1 MLLFL
6 PTSPAHVAALGRIRA
21 HLPGWRVC
29 SLLRSPETHW
39 TNGIRERCLAEGI
52 DVLPFPDID
61 ALDQLGGITPTMV
74 GFGAVFENRAVELF
88 AWAKSRS
95 LPTFAIE
102 EVVQIALNNGEL
114 NNYDLPF
121 DRLFVANRAEADL
134 FVAAR
139 HDPTAIRVSGP
150 PVDDGPG
157 PDRDAARARLGLD
170 PFARVVVYTTTPIR
184 WRLSVHGKDDRAFR
198 RSIFDA
204 LARLVVRRD
213 DIVVLIKLHPSENA
227 DVERGEAAALIPRV
241 MVRGAEASIHDV
253 LAAADVL
260 VNRGNSQTA
269 LQAVHLGVP
278 VVVAACGLRT
288 VFHRYGG
295 AFVVDRVGQLA
306 EAVVQAL
313 DGGRLPTDALIAA
326 IWHSPS
332 GGAAG
337 YIAREIE
344 ALATADCSATPAT
357 WDWTLK
363 TALFHAPHMAAEAVR
378 RMGGDCSA
386 LVRTVASA
394 LDAEHRG
401 ERREALE
408 AWLACERYAPTWFYP
423 HEAAATIASTLGD
436 RALLHAQMELALG
449 KLPSASRANHEIPL
463 RLTAVRFDRARDA
476 FDCAAASLRPLLV
489 QGLQQVMPEV
499 ALEQACLR
507 LAVGD
512 WDGGRDALDMAEAA
526 IRDHPIDDLDRP
538 LRPIADDVHAVLEA
552 LPAVSSEPVPP
563 HLISTIGVRPKATIV
578 IAARNAAATIGRAIR
593 SAAAQPDCAIVLVD
607 DFSEDDTVAIAR
619 SEAPHVTV
627 VQPPCHGLLGLT
639 RQVGLDAVTTP
650 FGVWCDADDEV
661 LPGRVERLL
670 RAMTA
675 ERADLAFD
683 SVDLVDGAS
692 GEFQR
697 TWSIPRFLGRPPYLF
712 RLFERN
718 YLPSLGQV
726 AFRTAFARQIGYD
739 PALHGT
745 EDTDF
750 TLRAL
755 AAGGR
760 AALVHEIGYR
770 MYTYPSSVSRQ
781 LERQREMYK
790 RALVKHDYADVS
802 RMALDAGALPPTVA
816 WILVSLAIFRDE
828 YSTALRLLDEAD
840 SLLTHPDDCADP
852 GGPCPLP
859 DGWRLAFHRGT
870 LELLLGNAAG
880 AIASLR
886 EAERRRQTPEGANNL
901 GVALA
906 SFGELEAA
914 RDCFARAAAA
924 NDAFVDPR
932 INLLAERPVR
942 ITTHPLRREPAR
954 TDYAGVPANPA
965 PAEPGRITTRPL
977 RRQRGRRVDP
987 VAC

>member
-6 PTSPAHVAALGRIRA
+6 PTSPAHVAALARIRA

-29 SLLRSPETHW
+29 CLLRLPETHW

-61 ALDQLGGITPTMV
+61 ALDQVAGFTPTMV

-88 AWAKSRS
+88 AWAKNRG

-102 EVVQIALNNGEL
+102 EVVQITLNNREL
-114 NNYDLPF
+114 DNYDLPF
-121 DRLFVANRAEADL
+121 DRLFVANRDEAEL
-134 FVAAR
+134 FAAAG
-139 HDPTAIRVSGP
+139 HDPATIRVSGP
-150 PVDDGPG
+150 PVDDGPA
-157 PDRDAARARLGLD
+157 PERDAARARLGLD

-198 RSIFDA
+198 RSMFDA
-204 LARLVVRRD
+204 LATLVERRD

-227 DVERGEAAALIPRV
+227 EVERREAAALIPRATV
-241 MVRGAEASIHDV
+241 CGAEASIHDV

-295 AFVVDRVGQLA
+295 AFVVDRVEQLA

-313 DGGRLPTDALIAA
+313 DGPRPPTDALIAA
-326 IWHSPS
+326 TWHSPS
-332 GGAAG
+332 GGAG
-337 YIAREIE
+337 RYIARELE
-344 ALATADCSATPAT
+344 ALATADCAATPAT
-357 WDWTLK
+357 WDWTLR
-363 TALFHAPHMAAEAVR
+363 TALFHMSHMAAEAVR
-378 RMGGDCSA
+378 RIGGDRSA
-386 LVRTVASA
+386 LVRTVEAA
-394 LDAEHRG
+394 LDAERRG
-401 ERREALE
+401 ELRQALE
-408 AWLACERYAPTWFYP
+408 AWLACERYAPEWFFP
-423 HEAAATIASTLGD
+423 HEAAAAIASTLGD
-436 RALLHAQMELALG
+436 RTLLHAQMELALG

-463 RLTAVRFDRARDA
+463 RLSAARFDRSRDA
-476 FDCAAASLRPLLV
+476 FDRAAASLQPLLV

-507 LAVGD
+507 LAAGD
-512 WDGGRDALDMAEAA
+512 RDGCRHALEMAEAA
-526 IRDHPIDDLDRP
+526 IRDHPIDELDRP
-538 LRPIADDVHAVLEA
+538 LRPIAEDVHAVLDT
-552 LPAVSSEPVPP
+552 LPAVASEPVPSY
-563 HLISTIGVRPKATIV
+563 LIASLGVRPKATIV

-619 SEAPHVTV
+619 DEVPHVAV

-650 FGVWCDADDEV
+650 FGVWCDADDEL

-670 RAMTA
+670 RAMTT

-683 SVDLVDGAS
+683 GVELVDGAS
-692 GEFQR
+692 GAFLR
-697 TWSIPRFLGRPPYLF
+697 TWPIPLFLDEPPFLF

-718 YLPSLGQV
+718 YLPGIGQV
-726 AFRTAFARQIGYD
+726 GFRTAFARQIGYD

-745 EDTDF
+745 EDSDF
-750 TLRAL
+750 ALRAL

-790 RALVKHDYADVS
+790 RALVKHDYTDVR
-802 RMALDAGALPPTVA
+802 RMAVDAGAPQPTVA
-816 WILVSLAIFRDE
+816 WILVSLAIFREE
-828 YSTALRLLDEAD
+828 YSTALRLLDQAAIALD
-840 SLLTHPDDCADP
+840 DPDGCADP
-852 GGPCPLP
+852 GGPCSLP

-870 LELLLGNAAG
+870 LMLLMGDADG
-880 AIASLR
+880 AIAALR
-886 EAERRRQTPEGANNL
+886 EAERRCPTPEGTNNL

-906 SFGELEAA
+906 SLGELAAA
-914 RDCFARAAAA
+914 RDCFACAVAA
-924 NDAFVDPR
+924 NEAFVDAR
-932 INLLAERPVR
+932 INLTAERPGR

-954 TDYAGVPANPA
+954 TDYSAACANPA
-965 PAEPGRITTRPL
+965 DPGRLTAHPL
-977 RRQRGRRVDP
+977 CPQLARTVDP